1 LSHLRLLTCCAA
13 SFHGHVTSFSSQ
25 SGDIQ
30 WYFDAGSSVTSVA
43 TVQTSDGRI
52 DVLVV
57 GTAAGSVYALS
68 CADGSLLWG
77 VVFEGSVAV
86 AAGEI
91 TQAEWQLSIN
101 FSFILCSAA
110 RNRVFALDS
119 GGKRM
124 HALQLHNG
132 ARAF

>member
-1 LSHLRLLTCCAA
+1 M
-13 SFHGHVTSFSSQ
+13 
-25 SGDIQ
+25 
-30 WYFDAGSSVTSVA
+30 A